1 MKIEL
6 LSKDK
11 LTFFAIDVIQE
22 VDRVFDNT
30 ITDIAIIP
38 VYNLK
43 KTPTFITLTSICR
56 MGLENGDNE
65 VIKGCRGRA
74 SET

>member
-38 VYNLK
+38 VYNFK
-43 KTPTFITLTSICR
+43 KYH
-56 MGLENGDNE
+56 NY
-65 VIKGCRGRA
+65 
-74 SET
+74 

>member
-38 VYNLK
+38 VYNFK
-43 KTPTFITLTSICR
+43 KYHIYKHYGYTLSF
-56 MGLENGDNE
+56 E
-65 VIKGCRGRA
+65 VQH
-74 SET
+74 

>member
-11 LTFFAIDVIQE
+11 LTFFPIDVIQE

-43 KTPTFITLTSICR
+43 KYNNYKHYDYTLSF
-56 MGLENGDNE
+56 E
-65 VIKGCRGRA
+65 VQH
-74 SET
+74 